1 MEQIPN
7 RFRMKYADRVKFE
20 AALRAYGWPPP
31 DKFDDHVDR
40 LIAAVNAIIDRD
52 RLDDLTL

>member
-1 MEQIPN
+1 
-7 RFRMKYADRVKFE
+7 MKYADRVKFE

-40 LIAAVNAIIDRD
+40 LIAAINAIIDRD